1 MAIKLKNLRN
11 KLALLLL
18 VSGLTCILG
27 GVGLFAYMRIYMNW
41 EYGVDIGNDIP
52 HYQETTKFKEFMEKR
67 LATFLSMAM
76 YGNSISIYSL
86 DETQNKN
93 SAENLYFNSMPY
105 DEKYQNKNY
114 LFAGRYNEI
123 IENDKN
129 IVYKVIKDDDVLY
142 TNYTSEDSLSG
153 YNFRLEYE
161 KGRVNIK
168 KDDKWIDIYGDKIYT
183 DGDWYVP
190 GYRNFQDNL
199 YDYNIKVVIYAI
211 ENPTYFSG
219 VMEKYRVESAA
230 EYYNRDRRKKYI
242 SLSTD
247 DEGWF
252 AVNELYYIDSGLLEM
267 IHAREYWQFFAA
279 AGMVL
284 LAAAFVVAVGRK
296 YKIPIRYAAGFVE
309 YLFRK
314 DFGADYT
321 SKNRKNFIIF
331 ILVDVIALMGCM
343 VSAVMV
349 AAELWNIYA
358 GVTVGAAFLL
368 LLAFVAYIYMNVM
381 GEDMSKAVD
390 DSLKNERMKIEL
402 VTNVSHDIK
411 TPLTSIISYIKL
423 LKEEDLPDYIMD
435 YVNII
440 DNKSERLKSIVG
452 DVFEISKASSGQLPV
467 EMKCI
472 DFGRLISQT
481 VADMEEA
488 INKSGITIIKNF
500 PEKAFYIMA
509 DGSRLYRVIQN
520 LIQNTLRYSLS
531 GSKVHI
537 LLTEENNT
545 VTASIANTSKD
556 IIPDSI
562 DFTERFVR
570 GDASRTDGGSG
581 LGLSIAK
588 SFTEVCG
595 GTFKIETYFDKF
607 IAKVS
612 FRIVPDQGTDV

>member
-1 MAIKLKNLRN
+1 MVTKLKNLRN
-11 KLALLLL
+11 KLAIFLL
-18 VSGLTCILG
+18 VSGLACILAVG
-27 GVGLFAYMRIYMNW
+27 GLYVYIHVYKAC
-41 EYGVDIGNDIP
+41 EYGIDISNINPD
-52 HYQETTKFKEFMEKR
+52 YQDTTPFKEFMEKR

-76 YGNSISIYSL
+76 RGNSISIYSL
-86 DETQNKN
+86 DETRNRGDLCFK
-93 SAENLYFNSMPY
+93 SIPF
-105 DEKYQNKNY
+105 DETYQNKNY
-114 LFAGRYNEI
+114 LYAKIYSKI
-123 IENDKN
+123 IESDKN
-129 IVYKVIKDDDVLY
+129 ILYKVIKDGETLYSNHSFAYRPLGYNYELIYENGKVSIVKDDVSVDVY
-142 TNYTSEDSLSG
+142 GDG
-153 YNFRLEYE
+153 EYE
-161 KGRVNIK
+161 
-168 KDDKWIDIYGDKIYT
+168 

-190 GYRNFQDNL
+190 GYGNFQDNL
-199 YDYNIKVVIYAI
+199 GYYNIKVIIYAI
-211 ENPTYFSG
+211 EKPTYFKGILEQSS
-219 VMEKYRVESAA
+219 VETVA
-230 EYYNRDRRKKYI
+230 EYYNGYLRNTSI
-242 SLSTD
+242 SSD

-252 AVNELYYIDSGLLEM
+252 GVNELYDIDNGLKNLVEV
-267 IHAREYWQFFAA
+267 REYRRP
-279 AGMVL
+279 
-284 LAAAFVVAVGRK
+284 FVVAGIILLLSTFVVGGM
-296 YKIPIRYAAGFVE
+296 YMIPVRYAAFFVE
-309 YLFRK
+309 YFFRK
-314 DFGADYT
+314 DFGDDYT
-321 SKNRKNFIIF
+321 SKNRKNFVIF
-331 ILVDVIALMGCM
+331 IVVDVIALMGCT
-343 VSAVMV
+343 VTAVMV
-349 AAELWNIYA
+349 AVGLWEIYA
-358 GVTVGAAFLL
+358 GVTIGAVLL
-368 LLAFVAYIYMNVM
+368 ILLGLVAQIYMNVM

-467 EMKCI
+467 EMECI

-488 INKSGITIIKNF
+488 INNSGITIIKNL

-520 LIQNTLRYSLS
+520 LIQNTLLYSLS

-545 VTASIANTSKD
+545 VTASVANTSKD

-612 FRIVPDQGTDV
+612 FKIVPDRRVQDEEETV

>member
-1 MAIKLKNLRN
+1 MVTKLKNLRN
-11 KLALLLL
+11 KLALFLL
-18 VSGLTCILG
+18 VSGLACILAG
-27 GVGLFAYMRIYMNW
+27 GGYYIYIRVYMAC
-41 EYGVDIGNDIP
+41 EYGVDISNPDP
-52 HYQETTKFKEFMEKR
+52 DYQDTTPFKEFMEKR

-76 YGNSISIYSL
+76 RGNSISVYSL
-86 DETQNKN
+86 DETRNKGDLCFK
-93 SAENLYFNSMPY
+93 SIPF
-105 DEKYQNKNY
+105 DKTYQNKNY
-114 LFAGRYNEI
+114 LYAKIYNKI
-123 IENDKN
+123 IESDKN
-129 IVYKVIKDDDVLY
+129 ILYQVIKDGETLYANHSQAYRPPGYNYELIYENGKVSIVKDDVGVDVY
-142 TNYTSEDSLSG
+142 SDW
-153 YNFRLEYE
+153 EYE
-161 KGRVNIK
+161 
-168 KDDKWIDIYGDKIYT
+168 

-190 GYRNFQDNL
+190 GYSNFQDNL
-199 YDYNIKVVIYAI
+199 DYYNIKVIIYAI
-211 ENPTYFSG
+211 EKPIYFKGILEQSH
-219 VMEKYRVESAA
+219 VETIA
-230 EYYNRDRRKKYI
+230 EYYNGYLKNTSI
-242 SLSTD
+242 SSD

-252 AVNELYYIDSGLLEM
+252 AVNKLRDIDNGLQNLIEV
-267 IHAREYWQFFAA
+267 REYWRTFIA
-279 AGMVL
+279 AGIIL
-284 LAAAFVVAVGRK
+284 LLL
-296 YKIPIRYAAGFVE
+296 IPVRYAAFFVE
-309 YLFRK
+309 YFFRK
-314 DFGADYT
+314 DFGTDYT
-321 SKNRKNFIIF
+321 LKNRKNFVKF
-331 ILVDVIALMGCM
+331 IVVDVIALIGCT
-343 VSAVMV
+343 VTAVMV
-349 AAELWNIYA
+349 AVGLWEIYA
-358 GVTVGAAFLL
+358 GIIIGAAFLIL
-368 LLAFVAYIYMNVM
+368 LGLVAHIYMNVM

-390 DSLKNERMKIEL
+390 DSLKNERMKVEL

-588 SFTEVCG
+588 SFTEACG
-595 GTFKIETYFDKF
+595 GTFKIETYLDKF

-612 FRIVPDQGTDV
+612 FKIVPDQRVQDEEETV